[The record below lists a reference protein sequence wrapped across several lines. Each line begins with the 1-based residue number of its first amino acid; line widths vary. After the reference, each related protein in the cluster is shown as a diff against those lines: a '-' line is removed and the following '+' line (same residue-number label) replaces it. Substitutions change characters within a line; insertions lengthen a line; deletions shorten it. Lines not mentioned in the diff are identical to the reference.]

1 MRKRKIKK
9 TLISV
14 VVGVILGVLIS
25 QVTNKLSL
33 QDCLLLAS
41 ILLILVMVT
50 AAIMAEDLEIRIKKG
65 LFRRQTNTKLPMHTH
80 IQKLR
85 TNKVLLNAANGG
97 HKPSDNAE

>member
-1 MRKRKIKK
+1 MRKRRIKK

-41 ILLILVMVT
+41 ILLILVIVT
-50 AAIMAEDLEIRIKKG
+50 AAIMAEDLEIRIKKAYLEG
-65 LFRRQTNTKLPMHTH
+65 KQTLNCKCTHTF
-80 IQKLR
+80 K
-85 TNKVLLNAANGG
+85 TE
-97 HKPSDNAE
+97 DE

>member
-1 MRKRKIKK
+1 MGKRKIKK

-41 ILLILVMVT
+41 ILLILVIVT
-50 AAIMAEDLEIRIKKG
+50 AAIMAEDLEIRIKKAYLEG
-65 LFRRQTNTKLPMHTH
+65 KQTLNCKCTHTF
-80 IQKLR
+80 K
-85 TNKVLLNAANGG
+85 TE
-97 HKPSDNAE
+97 DE

>member
-1 MRKRKIKK
+1 MKVRKRKIKK

-50 AAIMAEDLEIRIKKG
+50 AAIMAEDLEIRIKKAYLEG
-65 LFRRQTNTKLPMHTH
+65 KQTLNCQCTHTF
-80 IQKLR
+80 K
-85 TNKVLLNAANGG
+85 TE
-97 HKPSDNAE
+97 DE

>member
-14 VVGVILGVLIS
+14 VIGVILGVLIS

-41 ILLILVMVT
+41 ILLIIVMVT
-50 AAIMAEDLEIRIKKG
+50 AAIMAEDLEIRIKKAYLEG
-65 LFRRQTNTKLPMHTH
+65 KQTLNCKCTHTF
-80 IQKLR
+80 K
-85 TNKVLLNAANGG
+85 TE
-97 HKPSDNAE
+97 DE

>member
-1 MRKRKIKK
+1 MRNRKIRK

-50 AAIMAEDLEIRIKKG
+50 AAIMAEDLEIRIKKAYLEG
-65 LFRRQTNTKLPMHTH
+65 KQTLNCKCTHTF
-80 IQKLR
+80 K
-85 TNKVLLNAANGG
+85 TE
-97 HKPSDNAE
+97 DE

>member
-1 MRKRKIKK
+1 MRKRKIKR

-41 ILLILVMVT
+41 ILLFFQVGDDFIGFT
-50 AAIMAEDLEIRIKKG
+50 IR
-65 LFRRQTNTKLPMHTH
+65 
-80 IQKLR
+80 
-85 TNKVLLNAANGG
+85 
-97 HKPSDNAE
+97 

>member
-14 VVGVILGVLIS
+14 VVGVILGILIS
-25 QVTNKLSL
+25 QVTNKLSI

-50 AAIMAEDLEIRIKKG
+50 AAIMAEDLEIRIKKAYLEG
-65 LFRRQTNTKLPMHTH
+65 KQTLNCKCTHTF
-80 IQKLR
+80 K
-85 TNKVLLNAANGG
+85 TE
-97 HKPSDNAE
+97 DE

>member
-50 AAIMAEDLEIRIKKG
+50 AAIMAEDLEIRIKKAYLEG
-65 LFRRQTNTKLPMHTH
+65 KQTLNCKCTHTF
-80 IQKLR
+80 K
-85 TNKVLLNAANGG
+85 TE
-97 HKPSDNAE
+97 DE

>member
-41 ILLILVMVT
+41 ILLIIVMVT
-50 AAIMAEDLEIRIKKG
+50 AAIMAEDLEIRIKKAYLEG
-65 LFRRQTNTKLPMHTH
+65 KQTLNCKCTHTF
-80 IQKLR
+80 K
-85 TNKVLLNAANGG
+85 TE
-97 HKPSDNAE
+97 DE

>member
-1 MRKRKIKK
+1 MGKRKIKK

-50 AAIMAEDLEIRIKKG
+50 AAIMAEDLEIRIKKAYLEG
-65 LFRRQTNTKLPMHTH
+65 KQTLNCQCTHTF
-80 IQKLR
+80 K
-85 TNKVLLNAANGG
+85 TE
-97 HKPSDNAE
+97 DE

>member
-1 MRKRKIKK
+1 MRKRRIKK

-50 AAIMAEDLEIRIKKG
+50 AAIMAEDLEIRIKKAYLEG
-65 LFRRQTNTKLPMHTH
+65 KQTLNCQCTHTF
-80 IQKLR
+80 K
-85 TNKVLLNAANGG
+85 TE
-97 HKPSDNAE
+97 DE

>member
-41 ILLILVMVT
+41 ILLIIVMVT
-50 AAIMAEDLEIRIKKG
+50 AAIMAEDLEIRIKKAYLEG
-65 LFRRQTNTKLPMHTH
+65 KQTLNCQCTHTF
-80 IQKLR
+80 K
-85 TNKVLLNAANGG
+85 TE
-97 HKPSDNAE
+97 DE

>member
-25 QVTNKLSL
+25 QVTNKLNL

-50 AAIMAEDLEIRIKKG
+50 AAIMAEDLEIRIKKAYLEG
-65 LFRRQTNTKLPMHTH
+65 KQTLNCQCTHTF
-80 IQKLR
+80 K
-85 TNKVLLNAANGG
+85 TE
-97 HKPSDNAE
+97 DE

>member
-14 VVGVILGVLIS
+14 VVGVILGVLLS

-41 ILLILVMVT
+41 ILLIIVMVT
-50 AAIMAEDLEIRIKKG
+50 AAIMAEDLEIRIKKAYLEG
-65 LFRRQTNTKLPMHTH
+65 KQTLNCKCTHTF
-80 IQKLR
+80 K
-85 TNKVLLNAANGG
+85 TE
-97 HKPSDNAE
+97 DE

>member
-1 MRKRKIKK
+1 VRKRKIKK

-50 AAIMAEDLEIRIKKG
+50 AAIMAEDLEIRIKKAYLEG
-65 LFRRQTNTKLPMHTH
+65 KQTLNCQCTHTF
-80 IQKLR
+80 K
-85 TNKVLLNAANGG
+85 TE
-97 HKPSDNAE
+97 DE

>member
-33 QDCLLLAS
+33 QGCLLLAS

-50 AAIMAEDLEIRIKKG
+50 AAIMAEDLEIRIKKAYLEG
-65 LFRRQTNTKLPMHTH
+65 KQTLNCQCTHTF
-80 IQKLR
+80 K
-85 TNKVLLNAANGG
+85 TE
-97 HKPSDNAE
+97 DE

>member
-1 MRKRKIKK
+1 MRKRKIRK

-50 AAIMAEDLEIRIKKG
+50 AAIMAEDLEIRIKKAYLEG
-65 LFRRQTNTKLPMHTH
+65 KQTLNCKCTHTF
-80 IQKLR
+80 K
-85 TNKVLLNAANGG
+85 TE
-97 HKPSDNAE
+97 DE

>member
-1 MRKRKIKK
+1 MRKRKIRK

-14 VVGVILGVLIS
+14 VGGVILGVLIS

-50 AAIMAEDLEIRIKKG
+50 AAIMAEDLEIRIKKAYLEG
-65 LFRRQTNTKLPMHTH
+65 KQTLNCKCTHTF
-80 IQKLR
+80 K
-85 TNKVLLNAANGG
+85 TE
-97 HKPSDNAE
+97 DE

>member
-1 MRKRKIKK
+1 MRKRKIKN

-50 AAIMAEDLEIRIKKG
+50 AAIMAEDLEIRIKKAYLEG
-65 LFRRQTNTKLPMHTH
+65 KQTLNCQCTHTF
-80 IQKLR
+80 K
-85 TNKVLLNAANGG
+85 TE
-97 HKPSDNAE
+97 DE

>member
-50 AAIMAEDLEIRIKKG
+50 AAIMAEDLEIRIKKAYLEG
-65 LFRRQTNTKLPMHTH
+65 KQTLNCQCTH
-80 IQKLR
+80 AFK
-85 TNKVLLNAANGG
+85 TE
-97 HKPSDNAE
+97 DE

>member
-33 QDCLLLAS
+33 QDCLLLVS

-50 AAIMAEDLEIRIKKG
+50 AAIMAEDLEIRIKKAYLEG
-65 LFRRQTNTKLPMHTH
+65 KQTLNCQCTHTF
-80 IQKLR
+80 K
-85 TNKVLLNAANGG
+85 TE
-97 HKPSDNAE
+97 DE

>member
-1 MRKRKIKK
+1 MRKRNIKK

-50 AAIMAEDLEIRIKKG
+50 AAIMAEDLEIRIKKAYLEG
-65 LFRRQTNTKLPMHTH
+65 KQTLNCQCTHTF
-80 IQKLR
+80 K
-85 TNKVLLNAANGG
+85 TE
-97 HKPSDNAE
+97 DE

>member
-1 MRKRKIKK
+1 MGKRKIKK

-41 ILLILVMVT
+41 ILLIIVMVT
-50 AAIMAEDLEIRIKKG
+50 AAIMAEDLEIRIKKAYLEG
-65 LFRRQTNTKLPMHTH
+65 KQTLNCQCTHTF
-80 IQKLR
+80 K
-85 TNKVLLNAANGG
+85 TE
-97 HKPSDNAE
+97 DE

>member
-50 AAIMAEDLEIRIKKG
+50 AAIMAEDLEIRIKKPYLEG
-65 LFRRQTNTKLPMHTH
+65 KQTLNCQCTHTF
-80 IQKLR
+80 K
-85 TNKVLLNAANGG
+85 TE
-97 HKPSDNAE
+97 DE

>member
-1 MRKRKIKK
+1 MGKRKIKK

-50 AAIMAEDLEIRIKKG
+50 AAIMAEDLEIRIKKAYLEG
-65 LFRRQTNTKLPMHTH
+65 KQTLNCKCTH
-80 IQKLR
+80 AFK
-85 TNKVLLNAANGG
+85 TE
-97 HKPSDNAE
+97 DE

>member
-1 MRKRKIKK
+1 MKVRKRKIKK

-50 AAIMAEDLEIRIKKG
+50 AAIIAEDLEIRIKKAYLEG
-65 LFRRQTNTKLPMHTH
+65 KQTLNCQCTHTF
-80 IQKLR
+80 K
-85 TNKVLLNAANGG
+85 TE
-97 HKPSDNAE
+97 DE

>member
-1 MRKRKIKK
+1 MRKRKIRK

-50 AAIMAEDLEIRIKKG
+50 AAIMAEDLEIRIKKAYLEG
-65 LFRRQTNTKLPMHTH
+65 KQTLNFKCTHTF
-80 IQKLR
+80 K
-85 TNKVLLNAANGG
+85 TE
-97 HKPSDNAE
+97 DE

>member
-41 ILLILVMVT
+41 ILLILVIVT
-50 AAIMAEDLEIRIKKG
+50 AAIMAEDLEIRIKKAYLEG
-65 LFRRQTNTKLPMHTH
+65 KQTLNCKCTH
-80 IQKLR
+80 IQ
-85 TNKVLLNAANGG
+85 N
-97 HKPSDNAE
+97 